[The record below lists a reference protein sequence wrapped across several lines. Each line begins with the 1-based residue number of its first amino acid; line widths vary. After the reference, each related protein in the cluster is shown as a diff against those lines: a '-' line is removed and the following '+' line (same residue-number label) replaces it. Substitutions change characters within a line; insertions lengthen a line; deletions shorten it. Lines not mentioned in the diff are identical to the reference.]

1 MGAVL
6 VDHVSLHAVGE
17 VFSDPTQR
25 DAAAAGRA
33 LRKLHPRVPARRMA
47 EVEAPPSVGRLG
59 TLTRSAD
66 YQVLCTLP
74 VFDATGAIVNV
85 GGCSDFIVLPK

>member
-1 MGAVL
+1 MKI
-6 VDHVSLHAVGE
+6 
-17 VFSDPTQR
+17 R
-25 DAAAAGRA
+25 DKSTTTD
-33 LRKLHPRVPARRMA
+33 LTKPRVGC
-47 EVEAPPSVGRLG
+47 VCPSVGRLG